1 MRVEERVRLC
11 NERRHEKE
19 VCSSELERCRQ
30 RINEAATLCS
40 FYAASTRV
48 VVRRLQK
55 MRARLAS
62 LMLQC
67 ILGKRRKRLAD
78 FQTSVL
84 EYNHASQMYQCA
96 MRSLDA
102 LHSMAPATPVE
113 LPDEIVAIILLYA
126 GNMRANSVCRQWCHV
141 MRTSPSLI
149 TLRRQEFLLARQA
162 VYRRLVQQLD
172 DSWFWML
179 ADSHNP
185 L

>member
-11 NERRHEKE
+11 NERRLEKE
-19 VCSSELERCRQ
+19 VCSSALERCRQ
-30 RINEAATLCS
+30 RINEAATRCTD
-40 FYAASTRV
+40 YAASTKV

-62 LMLQC
+62 LMLRR
-67 ILGKRRKRLAD
+67 IRAKRRKRLAD
-78 FQTSVL
+78 FQTSVV

-96 MRSLDA
+96 MRNLDA
-102 LHSMAPATPVE
+102 LHRMAPATPVE

-126 GNMRANSVCRQWCHV
+126 GNMRANAVCRQWCHV

-162 VYRRLVQQLD
+162 VYRQSPATISGFWVLDARLKK
-172 DSWFWML
+172 L
-179 ADSHNP
+179 A
-185 L
+185 